1 MRVPSTPPETRKEP
15 NVGRRTT
22 ELLPRVGDVVAE
34 RYRIERPIGTGGMA
48 HVLAARHIELGHGV
62 AIKIL
67 DPSLVED
74 RDAKERFS
82 REARA
87 MAQLTSK
94 HTVRVHDVGT
104 WRTGLPFMVM
114 DLLEGKDL
122 SQLAAERGPLP
133 FDEACA
139 YIEQAC
145 DALAE
150 AHEAGLVHRDL
161 KPQNL
166 FLANVHDGP
175 PIVRVLDFGIARAVG
190 GRMGRFETITG
201 VGDLVGT
208 LSYMAP
214 EQIKSAHS
222 VDERT
227 DVWALGACLY
237 RLVTGKRPFEATPEA
252 ALVAA
257 ILSEPPA
264 AIHGHRADVPTVLIS
279 VILRCLRK
287 APEERF
293 PTARS
298 LRSAIGEARSVMA
311 VEPFLETTQPDRP
324 TRTVLRTPTELEVAH
339 TARESASF
347 KKFDTTERMP
357 TRPEG
362 RGAVVPAAVT
372 PLARTQVSERSETH
386 VGSSRGGAP
395 RTQVSASFPIVAVPQ
410 QAQKSRS
417 GLLLVLIVL
426 GVALLV
432 FLGGLFV
439 LFVA

>member
-1 MRVPSTPPETRKEP
+1 VRVPSTPPETRKEP

-22 ELLPRVGDVVAE
+22 ELLPRIGDVVAE
-34 RYRIERPIGTGGMA
+34 RYRLERLIGTGGMA
-48 HVLAARHIELGHGV
+48 HVLAARHVELGHGV

-104 WRTGLPFMVM
+104 LRTGLPFMVM

-122 SQLAAERGPLP
+122 SQLVAERGPLP

-324 TRTVLRTPTELEVAH
+324 TRMAHEVLRSPTELEVAH

-357 TRPEG
+357 TRPDG
-362 RGAVVPAAVT
+362 RGAVVPAAAT
-372 PLARTQVSERSETH
+372 PLARTQVSASH
-386 VGSSRGGAP
+386 VGSARGGAP
-395 RTQVSASFPIVAVPQ
+395 APRPFPVVAVPQ
-410 QAQKSRS
+410 QAQKPRS
-417 GLLLVLIVL
+417 GLILVLIVL